1 MKLLFFLYMQGVVV
15 AREVMIN
22 EVLDPGLEEIESNTS
37 FVNTELSYKISRVH
51 YLSDV
56 LKSLQYISVVLSL
69 IYCGTNFVFLLPLFF
84 EVFGLIGRW
93 HYKKKILIIYLFYI
107 IGITFIRD
115 YFFFFN
121 FFLIDLEKKNDLYIE
136 LFIIFIS
143 TIVNLCISVKLIK
156 FINVITTL
164 DPITLNRMVN
174 NQITIIYI

>member
-1 MKLLFFLYMQGVVV
+1 M
-15 AREVMIN
+15 
-22 EVLDPGLEEIESNTS
+22 
-37 FVNTELSYKISRVH
+37 
-51 YLSDV
+51 
-56 LKSLQYISVVLSL
+56 
-69 IYCGTNFVFLLPLFF
+69 PLFF

-121 FFLIDLEKKNDLYIE
+121 FFLIDLEKKNDLSIE

-156 FINVITTL
+156 FINVIVRL

-174 NQITIIYI
+174 NQITIMYI